1 MLRNMKWLIVV
12 FSSFYLMGCVSPLS
26 VDESAP
32 QVTIPSTTKS
42 VSFAVLDQRP
52 YVLDE
57 DKQADFEGIIRSS
70 IGIPYSH
77 STVTRE
83 PMATY
88 LGKRLEHGMKQKGVE
103 VTQYPTTI
111 NTPLNEIAS
120 TLKSDGKPSIL
131 FVLNEWKYD
140 FHPFSDS
147 SWYDLDVV
155 ASDKTGTKVV
165 TKKFSGENDIPDSGA
180 IMNEMMLIYKA
191 RFEKIFAD
199 PEVGDVLK

>member
-1 MLRNMKWLIVV
+1 MKWLIVAL
-12 FSSFYLMGCVSPLS
+12 SSMYLMGCVSPLS
-26 VDESAP
+26 VEESAP
-32 QVTIPSTTKS
+32 QVNMPNETAE

-103 VTQYPTTI
+103 VEQYPTTI
-111 NTPLNEIAS
+111 NTQFSDIVSKLN
-120 TLKSDGKPSIL
+120 KDGKPSIL

-140 FHPFSDS
+140 FHAFSDS
-147 SWYDLDVV
+147 SWYDVDVI
-155 ASDKTGTKVV
+155 ASDKTGEKVV
-165 TKKFSGENDIPDSGA
+165 TKKFAGENDIPDSGA

-199 PEVGDVLK
+199 PELRAVLK